1 MIARPVAA
9 LIVVLGVALL
19 TAALA
24 AVALIDSGGQ
34 EQPAEVPALRA
45 TETQDAASPS
55 RDDPSEDPGGSNNAD
70 LRIPLPHHRP
80 DDEPH
85 VRASEAPVG
94 ASADR
99 VSERFSTRVLADDQ
113 DVGTTTGRSTN
124 PMPGDREATSLDPGR
139 LADAPEERADERA
152 DEDDAATN
160 TEAAQD
166 SAAENDVA
174 AWSSDSAT
182 NAEPEQVA
190 APEDQPTETTSREVE
205 SAPSPDSDTG
215 QESLATSG
223 EATVSGG
230 VQRDQHAP
238 DDDEPEAARDPRLAD
253 VTRSLAANEGPI
265 HTCEDGDNTRR
276 VWLQNRLVVQPS
288 GIDAGQL
295 VGRRSRRDHRQ
306 PKLALRVG
314 AQLRTRWLLAAVLT
328 GCLLLAVEQVAGQS
342 APDKPVNPS
351 ATPGAGSMML
361 SWSASSDDGAPPH
374 IAPWR
379 QLAPG

>member
-1 MIARPVAA
+1 M

-85 VRASEAPVG
+85 VRAPEAPVG
-94 ASADR
+94 GSADR
-99 VSERFSTRVLADDQ
+99 VSERSSTRVLAGDQ

-124 PMPGDREATSLDPGR
+124 PTPGDREATSLDPGR
-139 LADAPEERADERA
+139 LADAPEERADE
-152 DEDDAATN
+152 DGATSD

-174 AWSSDSAT
+174 ALPSDSAT
-182 NAEPEQVA
+182 NAEPEQVT
-190 APEDQPTETTSREVE
+190 APEDQPTETTSEEVE

-215 QESLATSG
+215 QESPSTSG

-238 DDDEPEAARDPRLAD
+238 GDDEPEAARDPRLAD
-253 VTRSLAANEGPI
+253 VTRSLAANQGPI
-265 HTCEDGDNTRR
+265 HTWQDGDNTRR

-288 GIDAGQL
+288 GTDAGQL
-295 VGRRSRRDHRQ
+295 LGRRSRRDHRQ

-314 AQLRTRWLLAAVLT
+314 AQLRKRWLLAAVLT
-328 GCLLLAVEQVAGQS
+328 GCLLLAAEPVAG
-342 APDKPVNPS
+342 
-351 ATPGAGSMML
+351 
-361 SWSASSDDGAPPH
+361 
-374 IAPWR
+374 
-379 QLAPG
+379 